1 MIGKPSKFVMK
12 RLSEELKCP
21 TSSVMGRLASVMYL
35 RKFKEISSNVV
46 NILNP
51 SADDRIL
58 EVGFGLGYGLF
69 EAFKKVE
76 RGNGVVFGSE
86 RSQYMVKRARK
97 IFALEIHYGR
107 LEVDLSL
114 ASHLPYLNNSIDCIF
129 HNDCFYY
136 WPSVKNAL
144 LELKRV
150 LKPGG
155 RMLTSMSIERVKEW
169 SSRGLLQPSYCID
182 PLDYILHLENTGFVD
197 IKFEYHSSAGVQFQT
212 VIALKPPVE
221 EDRGVNLD
229 VEEKNFQQ
237 EILEFEKLRLTA
249 FIVNILQSSVV
260 MSLLHRGISYFVTAP
275 IYYANS
281 GPHLGHL
288 YSSLIA
294 DAAHRWFKLKNPHQ
308 LTLFSSGTDEHG
320 SKVEL
325 FSKFGIETTYF
336 IRTVEARHHQSVQQ
350 FWEVLRKNNFIY
362 KGKYSGWY
370 CSADECFY
378 NESDLC
384 DDETKSCKITT
395 AGHTVEWVVE
405 ENYLFKLSEFL
416 PEIQHWL
423 QTSDVIQPSQYLPF
437 VINQLKQLS
446 DVSISRDRQR
456 LSWGIPVPDDCSQT
470 IYVWFDALVNYLTV
484 AGYPGQLCR
493 WPPDCHIIGKD
504 ILKFHAILWPAMLLA
519 ANFPLPKQI
528 FCHGHWLSDGVKM
541 SKSLGNVVDPTLE
554 AQKLTCEGLRYFLL
568 RQGVPTSDGNYST
581 PLAISVLNDELA
593 NSIGNLINRT
603 TSSRVLRGDRF
614 TDFDDS
620 VINGPSIRQ
629 GPDLMTDLDNLPS
642 IVGQQYDKMQFSNG
656 INSIVT
662 VVKKAN
668 AFVQHFSPWHL
679 AKDKNANSLLDTVL
693 HLAHQTLRTC
703 GILLKPVVPNIADE
717 MLNRLSV
724 SSDESN
730 YSDCAKAASKS
741 RYFSGKPLNHQKD
754 LILFPR
760 ISRFLENCQLSINRE
775 MMQDAFH
782 SCSAS
787 CMELIVG
794 ELIWRHG
801 HRTPIY
807 LIPSDVENNASTWNI
822 GLGELTKLGMRQC
835 YELGQMLGKRYIEQ
849 YPLFKSSILN
859 EIYIRSSDTNRTLMS
874 AASVMAGFVAS
885 DSYGNHGNYT
895 LPNFVRSPAGWNPLP
910 IHTVDYGTDNLLNMR
925 YHWNKTANLFRK
937 NFIEYD
943 RFIKQNPDNGAKL
956 AYVANK
962 SGFNNTLVKNMWIL
976 ADVVKIEK
984 EGSAEDWHS
993 DQHKLP
999 DWVTDEIYDWIQ
1011 HTFKHWCKLVYQPDL
1026 LIQITAGDLIFEI
1039 VDRIHQKQLSMK
1051 QSQNTNSWIERIKF
1065 YSYSGHD
1072 INLLFL
1078 LYILGQYDNAATVE
1092 YEGYASCIVFEAW
1105 LTEENEIEIK
1115 VFLRRGP
1122 NSTEFQP
1129 IQVVGCPPIPSG
1141 CPLATF
1147 ENRTRK
1153 FFPKPNKVDVDCCS
1167 SASRFSIFDSLFQIN
1182 IFRRYHRFFFC
1193 LSFFARCSTLPS
1205 TCDFHVNFLRPSRGS
1220 TPRLPMALPLR
1231 PMLMPTRF
1239 PARKA
1244 CLSLT
1249 RIDYQLL
1256 PLTDRKLCAL
1266 SMGDH
1271 FHYLWTSVAFDVSR
1285 S

>member
-1 MIGKPSKFVMK
+1 
-12 RLSEELKCP
+12 
-21 TSSVMGRLASVMYL
+21 
-35 RKFKEISSNVV
+35 
-46 NILNP
+46 
-51 SADDRIL
+51 
-58 EVGFGLGYGLF
+58 
-69 EAFKKVE
+69 
-76 RGNGVVFGSE
+76 
-86 RSQYMVKRARK
+86 
-97 IFALEIHYGR
+97 
-107 LEVDLSL
+107 
-114 ASHLPYLNNSIDCIF
+114 
-129 HNDCFYY
+129 
-136 WPSVKNAL
+136 
-144 LELKRV
+144 
-150 LKPGG
+150 
-155 RMLTSMSIERVKEW
+155 
-169 SSRGLLQPSYCID
+169 
-182 PLDYILHLENTGFVD
+182 
-197 IKFEYHSSAGVQFQT
+197 
-212 VIALKPPVE
+212 
-221 EDRGVNLD
+221 
-229 VEEKNFQQ
+229 
-237 EILEFEKLRLTA
+237 
-249 FIVNILQSSVV
+249 

-320 SKVEL
+320 SKVENAALKAEKNVDEL
-325 FSKFGIETTYF
+325 FSKFGIETTDF

-384 DDETKSCKITT
+384 DDETKSCKTTT

-423 QTSDVIQPSQYLPF
+423 QTSGMSDDVVQPAQYLPF

-554 AQKLTCEGLRYFLL
+554 AQKLTCEGLRFQKLL
-568 RQGVPTSDGNYST
+568 PDYST

-603 TSSRVLRGDRF
+603 TSSRVLRGDCF
-614 TDFDDS
+614 TDFDES

-741 RYFSGKPLNHQKD
+741 RKAPQPPKGSHLISKNFSS
-754 LILFPR
+754 I
-760 ISRFLENCQLSINRE
+760 LSIKQE
-775 MMQDAFH
+775 MIQDAFH

-787 CMELIVG
+787 CMELIGG

-807 LIPSDVENNASTWNI
+807 LIPSDIENNASTWDI

-885 DSYGNHGNYT
+885 DSYGNYGNYT

-984 EGSAEDWHS
+984 EGSPEDWHS

-1039 VDRIHQKQLSMK
+1039 VDRIHQKQLSIK

-1105 LTEENEIEIK
+1105 FTEENEIEIK

-1153 FFPKPNKVDVDCCS
+1153 FFPKPNK
-1167 SASRFSIFDSLFQIN
+1167 
-1182 IFRRYHRFFFC
+1182 IFRRYDRFFFC

-1231 PMLMPTRF
+1231 PMLMPT
-1239 PARKA
+1239 
-1244 CLSLT
+1244 LLT
-1249 RIDYQLL
+1249 LKDK
-1256 PLTDRKLCAL
+1256 KLCAL
-1266 SMGDH
+1266 FMGDH

>member
-1 MIGKPSKFVMK
+1 MIGKPSNFVMK

-114 ASHLPYLNNSIDCIF
+114 ASHLPYLNSSIDCIF

-212 VIALKPPVE
+212 VVALKPPVE

-237 EILEFEKLRLTA
+237 EILEFEKLRRCRKLLVRVENGNKFKVALSAICWLSLLYYLFMMMMCCIFRLTVLLLKFIITAGRLTA

-320 SKVEL
+320 SKVENAALKAEKNVDEL
-325 FSKFGIETTYF
+325 FSKFRIETTDF

-554 AQKLTCEGLRYFLL
+554 AQKLTCEGLR
-568 RQGVPTSDGNYST
+568 T

-741 RYFSGKPLNHQKD
+741 RKAPQPPKGSHLISKNFSSIFTVQMQ
-754 LILFPR
+754 LILV
-760 ISRFLENCQLSINRE
+760 QT
-775 MMQDAFH
+775 
-782 SCSAS
+782 
-787 CMELIVG
+787 
-794 ELIWRHG
+794 IWRHG

-885 DSYGNHGNYT
+885 DSYGNYGNYT

-1039 VDRIHQKQLSMK
+1039 VDRIHQKQLSIK

-1078 LYILGQYDNAATVE
+1078 LYILGQYDNVATVE

-1167 SASRFSIFDSLFQIN
+1167 SANFSSIRSVFLLFIIFCSLFN
-1182 IFRRYHRFFFC
+1182 ATVH
-1193 LSFFARCSTLPS
+1193 L
-1205 TCDFHVNFLRPSRGS
+1205 PSRGS

-1231 PMLMPTRF
+1231 PMLMPT
-1239 PARKA
+1239 
-1244 CLSLT
+1244 
-1249 RIDYQLL
+1249 LL
-1256 PLTDRKLCAL
+1256 PLKDKKLCAL

-1271 FHYLWTSVAFDVSR
+1271 FHYLWTSVAFDF
-1285 S
+1285 

>member
-221 EDRGVNLD
+221 EDRG
-229 VEEKNFQQ
+229 
-237 EILEFEKLRLTA
+237 
-249 FIVNILQSSVV
+249 SSVV

-320 SKVEL
+320 SKVENAALKDEKNVDVYCSEISSAYREL
-325 FSKFGIETTYF
+325 FSKFGIETTDF

-456 LSWGIPVPDDCSQT
+456 LSWGIPVPDDCLQT

-741 RYFSGKPLNHQKD
+741 
-754 LILFPR
+754 
-760 ISRFLENCQLSINRE
+760 
-775 MMQDAFH
+775 

-956 AYVANK
+956 AYVADK

-999 DWVTDEIYDWIQ
+999 NWVTDEIYDWIQ

-1026 LIQITAGDLIFEI
+1026 LIQISAGDLIFEI

-1167 SASRFSIFDSLFQIN
+1167 SANFLSIPSVFLLFIIFCSLFN
-1182 IFRRYHRFFFC
+1182 ATVH
-1193 LSFFARCSTLPS
+1193 L
-1205 TCDFHVNFLRPSRGS
+1205 PSRGS

-1231 PMLMPTRF
+1231 PMLMPT
-1239 PARKA
+1239 
-1244 CLSLT
+1244 
-1249 RIDYQLL
+1249 LL

-1271 FHYLWTSVAFDVSR
+1271 FHYLWTSVAFDF
-1285 S
+1285 

>member
-1 MIGKPSKFVMK
+1 M
-12 RLSEELKCP
+12 
-21 TSSVMGRLASVMYL
+21 A
-35 RKFKEISSNVV
+35 
-46 NILNP
+46 
-51 SADDRIL
+51 
-58 EVGFGLGYGLF
+58 
-69 EAFKKVE
+69 
-76 RGNGVVFGSE
+76 
-86 RSQYMVKRARK
+86 
-97 IFALEIHYGR
+97 
-107 LEVDLSL
+107 
-114 ASHLPYLNNSIDCIF
+114 
-129 HNDCFYY
+129 CF
-136 WPSVKNAL
+136 
-144 LELKRV
+144 
-150 LKPGG
+150 
-155 RMLTSMSIERVKEW
+155 I
-169 SSRGLLQPSYCID
+169 
-182 PLDYILHLENTGFVD
+182 
-197 IKFEYHSSAGVQFQT
+197 
-212 VIALKPPVE
+212 
-221 EDRGVNLD
+221 
-229 VEEKNFQQ
+229 
-237 EILEFEKLRLTA
+237 
-249 FIVNILQSSVV
+249 SSVV
-260 MSLLHRGISYFVTAP
+260 MSLLHRGISYFVTTP

-320 SKVEL
+320 SKVENAALKAEKNVDEL
-325 FSKFGIETTYF
+325 FSKFGIETTDF

-437 VINQLKQLS
+437 VINQLNQLS

-456 LSWGIPVPDDCSQT
+456 LTWGIPVPDDCSQT

-554 AQKLTCEGLRYFLL
+554 AQKLTCEGLR
-568 RQGVPTSDGNYST
+568 T

-614 TDFDDS
+614 TDFDES

-741 RYFSGKPLNHQKD
+741 RKAPQPPKGSHLISKNFSS
-754 LILFPR
+754 I
-760 ISRFLENCQLSINRE
+760 LSINQE
-775 MMQDAFH
+775 MIQDAFH
-782 SCSAS
+782 SYSAS

-807 LIPSDVENNASTWNI
+807 LIPSDIENNASTWNI

-885 DSYGNHGNYT
+885 DSYGNYGNYT

-943 RFIKQNPDNGAKL
+943 RFIKLNPDNSAKL

-962 SGFNNTLVKNMWIL
+962 SGFNNDLVKNMWII

-1039 VDRIHQKQLSMK
+1039 VDRIHQKQLSIK

-1153 FFPKPNKVDVDCCS
+1153 FFPKPNK
-1167 SASRFSIFDSLFQIN
+1167 
-1182 IFRRYHRFFFC
+1182 IFRRYDRFFFC

-1205 TCDFHVNFLRPSRGS
+1205 MLCDFHVNFLRPSRGS

-1249 RIDYQLL
+1249 RIKYQLL
-1256 PLTDRKLCAL
+1256 PLKDKKLCAL

-1271 FHYLWTSVAFDVSR
+1271 FHYLWTSVAFDF
-1285 S
+1285 

>member
-1 MIGKPSKFVMK
+1 MIGKPSSFLMK
-12 RLSEELKCP
+12 CLSEELQCP
-21 TSSVMGRLASVMYL
+21 TSSMLGRLASVMYF
-35 RKFKEISSNVV
+35 RKFKEISSNVI

-58 EVGFGLGYGLF
+58 EVGFGLGYGLL
-69 EAFKKVE
+69 EACKKVE
-76 RGNGVVFGSE
+76 NGKGIVFGSE

-97 IFALEIHYGR
+97 VFALEIHYGK
-107 LEVDLSL
+107 LEVNLSL

-169 SSRGLLQPSYCID
+169 NSRGLLQSSYCLD
-182 PLDYILHLENTGFVD
+182 PLDYILYLESAGFVD
-197 IKFEYHSSAGVQFQT
+197 IKFEYHSTDGVQFQT
-212 VIALKPPVE
+212 VTALKPPVE

-229 VEEKNFQQ
+229 VEEKNFEQ
-237 EILEFEKLRLTA
+237 EILEFEKLQRAIRKSHT
-249 FIVNILQSSVV
+249 S
-260 MSLLHRGISYFVTAP
+260 HKGISYFVTTP

-320 SKVEL
+320 SKVENAALKAEKNVDIYCSEISSAYREL
-325 FSKFGIETTYF
+325 FSKFGIETTDF
-336 IRTVEARHHQSVQQ
+336 IRTVETRHHQSVQQ

-384 DDETKSCKITT
+384 DDETKSCKTT
-395 AGHTVEWVVE
+395 TNGHTVEWVVE

-416 PEIQHWL
+416 PEIEHWL

-484 AGYPGQLCR
+484 AGYPGKLSR

-528 FCHGHWLSDGVKM
+528 YCHGHWLSDGVKM
-541 SKSLGNVVDPTLE
+541 SKSLGNVVDPTFE
-554 AQKLTCEGLRYFLL
+554 AQQLTCQGLRYFLL

-603 TSSRVLRGDRF
+603 TSSRLLRSDHF
-614 TDFDDS
+614 TDFDET
-620 VINGPSIRQ
+620 VINGPSIQQ
-629 GPDLMTDLDNLPS
+629 GPDLMTDLDNLPI
-642 IVGQQYDKMQFSNG
+642 IVGQQYDNMQFSNG
-656 INSIVT
+656 INCIMT

-679 AKDKNANSLLDTVL
+679 VKDKNANSLLDTVL

-703 GILLKPVVPNIADE
+703 GILLKPVVPDIADQ

-741 RYFSGKPLNHQKD
+741 RIFWKIANLNQWMPD
-754 LILFPR
+754 
-760 ISRFLENCQLSINRE
+760 NTVSIHRSNAI
-775 MMQDAFH
+775 DTG
-782 SCSAS
+782 SN
-787 CMELIVG
+787 G
-794 ELIWRHG
+794 EIWRHG

-807 LIPSDVENNASTWNI
+807 LIPSDVENNASTWDI

-849 YPLFKSSILN
+849 YPLFESSILN

-885 DSYGNHGNYT
+885 DSYGSYRNYT
-895 LPNFVRSPAGWNPLP
+895 LPNFVRSPAGWTPLP
-910 IHTVDYGTDNLLNMR
+910 VHTVAYSTDNLLNMK
-925 YHWNKTANLFRK
+925 YHWNRTADLFRENLIK
-937 NFIEYD
+937 YQQFT
-943 RFIKQNPDNGAKL
+943 KQNPDNAAKL
-956 AYVANK
+956 AYVAKK
-962 SGFNNTLVKNMWIL
+962 SGFNNNLVKNMWIL

-984 EGSAEDWHS
+984 EGSSEDWHS

-1011 HTFKHWCKLVYQPDL
+1011 DTFKHWCKFLYQPDL
-1026 LIQITAGDLIFEI
+1026 LIQITAGELIFEI
-1039 VDRIHQKQLSMK
+1039 VDRIRQKQLSIK
-1051 QSQNTNSWIERIKF
+1051 QGQNTDSWIERIKF

-1078 LYILGQYDNAATVE
+1078 LYILGQYDNASTVE
-1092 YEGYASCIVFEAW
+1092 YEGYASCIVFETW

-1122 NSTEFQP
+1122 NSTQFQP

-1147 ENRTRK
+1147 ENRTGK
-1153 FFPKPNKVDVDCCS
+1153 FFPNPSKLDVDRSS
-1167 SASRFSIFDSLFQIN
+1167 SAAFSIFNNFSSTRSVFLLYVIFFSLIN
-1182 IFRRYHRFFFC
+1182 VTVH
-1193 LSFFARCSTLPS
+1193 L
-1205 TCDFHVNFLRPSRGS
+1205 
-1220 TPRLPMALPLR
+1220 
-1231 PMLMPTRF
+1231 
-1239 PARKA
+1239 
-1244 CLSLT
+1244 
-1249 RIDYQLL
+1249 
-1256 PLTDRKLCAL
+1256 
-1266 SMGDH
+1266 
-1271 FHYLWTSVAFDVSR
+1271 
-1285 S
+1285 

>member
-1 MIGKPSKFVMK
+1 
-12 RLSEELKCP
+12 
-21 TSSVMGRLASVMYL
+21 
-35 RKFKEISSNVV
+35 
-46 NILNP
+46 
-51 SADDRIL
+51 
-58 EVGFGLGYGLF
+58 
-69 EAFKKVE
+69 
-76 RGNGVVFGSE
+76 
-86 RSQYMVKRARK
+86 
-97 IFALEIHYGR
+97 
-107 LEVDLSL
+107 
-114 ASHLPYLNNSIDCIF
+114 
-129 HNDCFYY
+129 
-136 WPSVKNAL
+136 
-144 LELKRV
+144 
-150 LKPGG
+150 
-155 RMLTSMSIERVKEW
+155 
-169 SSRGLLQPSYCID
+169 
-182 PLDYILHLENTGFVD
+182 
-197 IKFEYHSSAGVQFQT
+197 
-212 VIALKPPVE
+212 
-221 EDRGVNLD
+221 
-229 VEEKNFQQ
+229 
-237 EILEFEKLRLTA
+237 
-249 FIVNILQSSVV
+249 

-320 SKVEL
+320 SKVENAALKAEKNVDVYCSEISSAYREL
-325 FSKFGIETTYF
+325 FSKFGIETTDF

-384 DDETKSCKITT
+384 DDETKSCKTTT

-423 QTSDVIQPSQYLPF
+423 QTSDVVQPAQYLPF

-568 RQGVPTSDGNYST
+568 RQGVPTSDGSRKLFQKLLPDYST

-603 TSSRVLRGDRF
+603 TSSRVLRGDCF
-614 TDFDDS
+614 TDFDES

-760 ISRFLENCQLSINRE
+760 ISRFLENCQLSIKQE
-775 MMQDAFH
+775 MIQDAFH

-787 CMELIVG
+787 CMELIGG

-807 LIPSDVENNASTWNI
+807 LIPSDIENNASTWDI

-885 DSYGNHGNYT
+885 DSYGNYGNYT

-984 EGSAEDWHS
+984 EGSPEDWHS

-1039 VDRIHQKQLSMK
+1039 VDRIHQKQLSIK

-1105 LTEENEIEIK
+1105 FTEENEIEIK

-1153 FFPKPNKVDVDCCS
+1153 FFPKPNKVDVHCCS
-1167 SASRFSIFDSLFQIN
+1167 SASSFSIFDSLFFVDTIGFSFVYHFLLVVQRYRPLV
-1182 IFRRYHRFFFC
+1182 IFMLIFC
-1193 LSFFARCSTLPS
+1193 VLTLK
-1205 TCDFHVNFLRPSRGS
+1205 D
-1220 TPRLPMALPLR
+1220 
-1231 PMLMPTRF
+1231 
-1239 PARKA
+1239 K
-1244 CLSLT
+1244 
-1249 RIDYQLL
+1249 
-1256 PLTDRKLCAL
+1256 KLCAL
-1266 SMGDH
+1266 FMGDH